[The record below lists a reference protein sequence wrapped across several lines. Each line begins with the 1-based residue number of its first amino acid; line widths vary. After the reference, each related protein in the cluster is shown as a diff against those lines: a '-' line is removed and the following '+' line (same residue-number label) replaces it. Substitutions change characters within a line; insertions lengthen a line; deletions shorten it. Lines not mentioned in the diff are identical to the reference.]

1 MRLHANNTQERGCL
15 ALAVGREGILALAA
29 GREGVS
35 ALAAGRE
42 GVLAL
47 AAGREGVSAL
57 AAGREGVPTLA
68 AGNEGVPALAAG
80 REGILPSAEGRMPSF
95 PSLARRFRIVRR
107 LAFTA
112 LALMAASGSLAAE
125 LVLVAGASGR
135 SGSAAIK
142 LLDAQGYAIRALTT
156 SRARAVERHGAD
168 WPWREVDVRD
178 RSAVFAA
185 MEGVDYVICAIG
197 TGVLE
202 GPAGPEFVDYGGVV
216 NLVDAAV
223 DAGIGHFVLM
233 SSAAAGPYR
242 ERSRMLR
249 LGMVRYWK
257 TAGENHLKRS
267 GLSYTIQGASG
278 LINRPSQGAPLRVMP
293 RAEYVTGRFTIGD
306 AAMLLVDALTN
317 PDARNKN
324 YAVIGDDSVAPGAWR
339 DMLKTLQVDSET
351 EEAPG
356 DLPPPGG

>member
-1 MRLHANNTQERGCL
+1 MRFHANNTQERGCL
-15 ALAVGREGILALAA
+15 ALAV
-29 GREGVS
+29 
-35 ALAAGRE
+35 GRE

-57 AAGREGVPTLA
+57 AAGREG
-68 AGNEGVPALAAG
+68 
-80 REGILPSAEGRMPSF
+80 ILPSVKGRMPLF

-112 LALMAASGSLAAE
+112 LALMAASGSLHAAE

-197 TGVLE
+197 TRVLE

-223 DAGIGHFVLM
+223 DAGIRHFVLM

-317 PDARNKN
+317 PDARNKT
-324 YAVIGDDSVAPGAWR
+324 YAVVGDDSVAPGAWR

-351 EEAPG
+351 DEAPG

>member
-1 MRLHANNTQERGCL
+1 MLCQL
-15 ALAVGREGILALAA
+15 V
-29 GREGVS
+29 
-35 ALAAGRE
+35 
-42 GVLAL
+42 
-47 AAGREGVSAL
+47 
-57 AAGREGVPTLA
+57 
-68 AGNEGVPALAAG
+68 
-80 REGILPSAEGRMPSF
+80 
-95 PSLARRFRIVRR
+95 
-107 LAFTA
+107 FTA
-112 LALMAASGSLAAE
+112 LALLTASSSLAAAE

-135 SGSAAIK
+135 SGSAVMK
-142 LLDAQGYAIRALTT
+142 LLDAQDYAIRALTT

-168 WPWREVDVRD
+168 WPWRGIDVRD

-197 TGVLE
+197 TRVLE
-202 GPAGPEFVDYGGVV
+202 GPGGPEFVDYGGVV

-223 DAGIGHFVLM
+223 DAGVRHFVLM
-233 SSAAAGPYR
+233 SSAGAGPYR

-278 LINRPSQGAPLRVMP
+278 LINRPSQGAPLRIMP
-293 RAEYVTGRFTIGD
+293 RADYDTGRFTIGD

-317 PDARNKN
+317 PDARNKT

-339 DMLKTLQVDSET
+339 DMLKTLQIDSET
-351 EEAPG
+351 DEAPG
-356 DLPPPGG
+356 DLPPPGD